1 VPNSVAPTSS
11 PATLPSLGYV
21 PRRPRSLYAGIYHLA
36 AHGSDTRHLFVTDE
50 DRQDFLER
58 LAAACEEF
66 DLALTSYVV
75 MGTHYHTLLRVPDAR
90 LPRPCS
96 VSIRSTRATTTP
108 PSAQRAPLPRARNDT
123 RDHQ

>member
-90 LPRPCS
+90 LSQALQRLHTEYS
-96 VSIRSTRATTTP
+96 RHHNAAIGAARTS
-108 PSAQRAPLPRARNDT
+108 SARTQ
-123 RDHQ
+123 